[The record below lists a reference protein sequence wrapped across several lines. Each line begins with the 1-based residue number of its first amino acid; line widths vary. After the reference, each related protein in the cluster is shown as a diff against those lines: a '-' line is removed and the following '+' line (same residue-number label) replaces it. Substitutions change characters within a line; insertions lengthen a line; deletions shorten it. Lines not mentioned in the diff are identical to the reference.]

1 MWKAM
6 LYQGVS
12 GRAKSGVILVDTKGD
27 GLRQGWGIWNIRRGL
42 GSHCKFLSMREGV
55 VGGGTGEVWGD
66 FGLKATHKLAGETTK
81 VSCLPAG
88 PSLWPP
94 PKSLQEGRKGSGWDS
109 A

>member
-1 MWKAM
+1 M
-6 LYQGVS
+6 
-12 GRAKSGVILVDTKGD
+12 DTKGD
-27 GLRQGWGIWNIRRGL
+27 GLRQGWGIWRGL